1 MNIFNRNSN
10 NVIIVNGQIIGKG
23 GTGKFQKYDERK
35 SHDATNIQRIVVDS
49 SFVDVDVLAS
59 ETNKIDVHFYG
70 KADVDG
76 ELNFEVQVSN
86 DELKV
91 MIKSCGSCYN
101 AELKL
106 DIILP
111 MKMFKNISV
120 HTMSADI
127 TLSDKISCDKLRLK
141 STSGDLETS
150 ATFRN
155 ANLSTM
161 SGDIEITAHANED
174 IVIDAS
180 AVSGDI
186 CLMLGNISNMVIST
200 RSISGNVRNT
210 YKYSNGFFA
219 EIDLSTTS
227 GDIRIR

>member
-1 MNIFNRNSN
+1 MNIFNNSN

-35 SHDATNIQRIVVDS
+35 SFDVANIQRLTVDS
-49 SFVDVDVLAS
+49 SFVDVDILATES
-59 ETNKIDVHFYG
+59 TKIDVHFFG

-76 ELNFEVQVSN
+76 ELKFDVQVSN
-86 DELKV
+86 GELKV
-91 MIKSCGSCYN
+91 MIKSYGSCYN

-106 DIILP
+106 DILLP
-111 MKMFKNISV
+111 LKMFKNISIQ
-120 HTMSADI
+120 TMSADI
-127 TLSDKISCDKLRLK
+127 TLSDKVSCDKLKLK

-150 ATFRN
+150 ATFKV

-161 SGDIEITAHANED
+161 SGDIDITARANED

-186 CLMLGNISNMVIST
+186 CLMLSNISNMVIST
-200 RSISGNVRNT
+200 HSVSGNVRNT
-210 YKYSNGFFA
+210 YKYNKGFFA